1 MFRNSLALVEDCGL
15 TFLHVFPYSARSGT
29 PAAKMPQVRG
39 DVRKERAA
47 RLRAAGQDAM
57 QRYFAA
63 RLGSPV
69 SVLIERAE
77 DGMGF
82 GHSEHFAPVRVKS
95 SAQIGAVVTGRV
107 AGHTEDHL
115 LAEAA

>member
-1 MFRNSLALVEDCGL
+1 
-15 TFLHVFPYSARSGT
+15 
-29 PAAKMPQVRG
+29 
-39 DVRKERAA
+39 
-47 RLRAAGQDAM
+47 M
-57 QRYFAA
+57 QRYFAQRIGA
-63 RLGSPV
+63 PV

-95 SAQIGAVVTGRV
+95 SAEIGAVVTGRV
-107 AGHTEDHL
+107 AGHTPEHL

>member
-1 MFRNSLALVEDCGL
+1 
-15 TFLHVFPYSARSGT
+15 
-29 PAAKMPQVRG
+29 MPQVPG

-47 RLRAAGQDAM
+47 RLRAAGQGALL
-57 QRYFAA
+57 RYFAA
-63 RLGSPV
+63 RIGAPV

-82 GHSEHFAPVRVKS
+82 GHSEHFAPVRLRS
-95 SAQIGAVVTGRV
+95 AAQIGAVVTGRV